1 MNKLIIFD
9 GECVLCSNTVH
20 WLLKRDKK
28 GKFSFTERN
37 SKKAFEL
44 AQDNSIEFPDSIVYL
59 SDGKIHTQS
68 DAVIKI
74 MTDLEGIYKLAQLM
88 FLFPK
93 PLRNFIYKIIS
104 KNRYR
109 WFGKQKHCF
118 LPSEQERHRFI

>member
-28 GKFSFTERN
+28 GVFYFTQRN
-37 SKKAFEL
+37 SKKSGEL
-44 AQDNSIEFPDSIVYL
+44 AQKYSIEFPDSIVYL
-59 SDGKIHTQS
+59 CDGKIHTQS

-74 MTDLEGIYKLAQLM
+74 VTDLGGFYKLAKLL

-93 PLRNFIYKIIS
+93 PLRNLVYKIIS

-109 WFGKQKHCF
+109 WFGKREHCF
-118 LPSEQERHRFI
+118 VPSIKDRLKFI